1 LVLEVLPVGC
11 VVVVVAAA
19 LPFAGVLA
27 AGVVVVVVVVFV
39 EVGVIEL
46 PDFAAEA
53 APVGAVLD
61 VLFGC
66 AGAVDEDGALG
77 VKGAIVSPGFGKGL
91 AVMLAIN
98 SLRPV
103 SEPLFRY
110 L

>member
-1 LVLEVLPVGC
+1 VVLVLEVLPAGC
-11 VVVVVAAA
+11 VVAAA

-27 AGVVVVVVVVFV
+27 AGVVVVVVAPGFAV
-39 EVGVIEL
+39 EDVPAG
-46 PDFAAEA
+46 D
-53 APVGAVLD
+53 VLD
-61 VLFGC
+61 VPFGC

-77 VKGAIVSPGFGKGL
+77 VIGAIVSPGFGKGL
-91 AVMLAIN
+91 AVMRAIN